1 MKKLLV
7 CLSVA
12 ALTTITSL
20 QAGESAK
27 DKSTCSTEAK
37 SACSAEMKSSCG
49 AQTASSSKSCCSA
62 GKVAKKK
69 VDTSVKGATLL
80 VRR

>member
-1 MKKLLV
+1 MKKLLI

-12 ALTTITSL
+12 ALAAITSL

-27 DKSTCSTEAK
+27 DKPTCSTETK

-49 AQTASSSKSCCSA
+49 AQTASSSCCSA

-69 VDTSVKGATLL
+69 VDVSVKGATLL